1 MSSVFLQLLQLLQT
15 MPSPSPTDSPGTD
28 NNPPWDSSIIAL
40 VGIVGMIFLLLS
52 YYKLLQR
59 PCCQFRSAV
68 SSGQMHLLDEQN
80 REEPSSVVMSCG
92 LESYVVH
99 ALPITPFRKGN
110 HESSPSSSDCAVCLG
125 EFEDGEW
132 IKHLPNCSHVFHV
145 SCIDTWFQTHSS
157 CPLCRSFV
165 YCIKVQPEFSFP
177 FLEPLPREEIH
188 HQRSTHYQNLQS
200 QTLHSSSL

>member
-1 MSSVFLQLLQLLQT
+1 
-15 MPSPSPTDSPGTD
+15 MPSPSPTVSPGID
-28 NNPPWDSSIIAL
+28 DNPPWDSSIIAL
-40 VGIVGMIFLLLS
+40 VGIVCMIFLLLS

-59 PCCQFRSAV
+59 QCCEFRSVV
-68 SSGQMHLLDEQN
+68 SSYRGPGQMHLLDEQN
-80 REEPSSVVMSCG
+80 REEPSSSSLVSCG
-92 LESYVVH
+92 LDSYVVH
-99 ALPITPFRKGN
+99 ALPITPFRKAN
-110 HESSPSSSDCAVCLG
+110 QERSSDCAVCLG
-125 EFEDGEW
+125 EFEEGEW

-165 YCIKVQPEFSFP
+165 YCVKVQQPEFSFP

-188 HQRSTHYQNLQS
+188 RQRLSHYQNLQS